1 MNTSNQHEV
10 FTRATDFKKFPF
22 RVSSLTRHKMK
33 KRYYYDFPVAF
44 DIETSS
50 FNNEDGD
57 PRACMYVWQMCFGD
71 VQKYGFDCVVV
82 GRTWEEFDNFMKK
95 VRVIFRLNSCCILP
109 IYVHNLAYE
118 SAFIKD
124 RFEWSGIFAL
134 DKRVPLYMRSVN
146 GFEFRCSYR
155 LSGYS
160 LKKVAENLTSHNM
173 RKLDT
178 LDYEKTRHFR
188 TPIEPDE
195 MDYNIMDVKIV
206 CAYISE
212 CLEKYGNNITK
223 LPLTKTG
230 VVRNAC
236 RLACYGSDQNSKQFE
251 NYRKTMQRLT
261 ITPHEYKLL
270 KCAFSGGFTHANA
283 FYNDKILKNVTSY
296 DFTSSYPYVMVS
308 ELFPWSKGEQITEIT
323 NDELLKNLDV
333 YAWII
338 DIKFYGLESIIMQDD
353 YLSWSKRIGENADK
367 SLSEYAGE
375 TRTLNNG
382 RVNKASYFHTVIT
395 SIDLKM
401 ILQCYRFERFEIVEC
416 YRYKKAYLPTDFIN
430 CVLDFYEAKN
440 ILKGIEGKEVE
451 YLHGKESLNST
462 YGMMVTDVIR
472 DEITYNTNPDN
483 PNTWESNPVDV
494 PKAIEKYNKSRNR
507 FTFFPVGLFITAYAR
522 YNLWT
527 GILNCGADY
536 VYSDTDSIK
545 ILNADKHADY
555 INAYNEDVK
564 RKLKRACEFH
574 NIPWEKVA
582 PKTKKGVEK
591 ILGVW
596 DCESTTP
603 NTPTYSRFKTLG
615 AKRYMTE
622 DYTTGEISLT
632 VAGLNKKRAIPYLL
646 QTYGKEGIFNAFT
659 FDDETGEGLI
669 VPSEFSGRTVATY
682 IDTPTRGTVVDYLG
696 HKARYYELSAV
707 NLRQSE
713 YTLSLGKEYLT
724 FLLGKRETP
733 ITN

>member
-1 MNTSNQHEV
+1 
-10 FTRATDFKKFPF
+10 
-22 RVSSLTRHKMK
+22 
-33 KRYYYDFPVAF
+33 
-44 DIETSS
+44 
-50 FNNEDGD
+50 
-57 PRACMYVWQMCFGD
+57 
-71 VQKYGFDCVVV
+71 
-82 GRTWEEFDNFMKK
+82 
-95 VRVIFRLNSCCILP
+95 
-109 IYVHNLAYE
+109 
-118 SAFIKD
+118 
-124 RFEWSGIFAL
+124 
-134 DKRVPLYMRSVN
+134 
-146 GFEFRCSYR
+146 
-155 LSGYS
+155 
-160 LKKVAENLTSHNM
+160 
-173 RKLDT
+173 
-178 LDYEKTRHFR
+178 
-188 TPIEPDE
+188 
-195 MDYNIMDVKIV
+195 
-206 CAYISE
+206 
-212 CLEKYGNNITK
+212 
-223 LPLTKTG
+223 
-230 VVRNAC
+230 
-236 RLACYGSDQNSKQFE
+236 
-251 NYRKTMQRLT
+251 
-261 ITPHEYKLL
+261 
-270 KCAFSGGFTHANA
+270 
-283 FYNDKILKNVTSY
+283 
-296 DFTSSYPYVMVS
+296 
-308 ELFPWSKGEQITEIT
+308 
-323 NDELLKNLDV
+323 
-333 YAWII
+333 
-338 DIKFYGLESIIMQDD
+338 
-353 YLSWSKRIGENADK
+353 
-367 SLSEYAGE
+367 
-375 TRTLNNG
+375 
-382 RVNKASYFHTVIT
+382 
-395 SIDLKM
+395 M